1 MGRYYY
7 GDIEGKFW
15 VGVQSSGDIC
25 ELIDIEP
32 INTYLWKICLCSADI
47 CSQDN
52 VLSLYCKDC
61 YKSRDEHMQAAIDE
75 GEDGGDDT
83 LYFEDNFIGFNIEK
97 STHYQELLDSMENI
111 KHHIPHDI
119 IQSFENIEQTDDI
132 LNAFTGVFDTTL
144 KLINNITDT
153 DPYTDP
159 DKLRETEVLIA
170 RYTLAYQIEYC
181 LRNNDSCEVSCEC

>member
-25 ELIDIEP
+25 ELNDIEP
-32 INTYLWKICLCSADI
+32 NNSYLWKVCLCSADVS
-47 CSQDN
+47 SQDD
-52 VLSLYCKDC
+52 VLSQYCKDC
-61 YKSRDEHMQAAIDE
+61 YKSRDEHIQAALDE
-75 GEDGGDDT
+75 GEDDDNDT

-97 STHYQELLDSMENI
+97 STHYQELLDSMEKI
-111 KHHIPHDI
+111 KQLIPHDI
-119 IQSFENIEQTDDI
+119 VQSFENIEQTDDI
-132 LNAFTGVFDTTL
+132 LNAFTGVFDTTHN
-144 KLINNITDT
+144 LINNTDNSH
-153 DPYTDP
+153 
-159 DKLRETEVLIA
+159 ETEVLIA

>member
-32 INTYLWKICLCSADI
+32 NNTYLWKICLCSADI

-61 YKSRDEHMQAAIDE
+61 YKSRDEQSLSLPQSVLRPLIHIFRSA
-75 GEDGGDDT
+75 
-83 LYFEDNFIGFNIEK
+83 YSCKN
-97 STHYQELLDSMENI
+97 LLPS
-111 KHHIPHDI
+111 
-119 IQSFENIEQTDDI
+119 
-132 LNAFTGVFDTTL
+132 
-144 KLINNITDT
+144 
-153 DPYTDP
+153 
-159 DKLRETEVLIA
+159 
-170 RYTLAYQIEYC
+170 
-181 LRNNDSCEVSCEC
+181 

>member
-32 INTYLWKICLCSADI
+32 NNAYLWKVCLCSADVS
-47 CSQDN
+47 SQDD
-52 VLSLYCKDC
+52 VLSQYCKDC
-61 YKSRDEHMQAAIDE
+61 YKSRDEHIQAALDE
-75 GEDGGDDT
+75 GEDDDNDT

-97 STHYQELLDSMENI
+97 STHYQELLDSMEKI
-111 KHHIPHDI
+111 KQLIPHDI

-132 LNAFTGVFDTTL
+132 LNAFTGVFDTTH
-144 KLINNITDT
+144 KLINNTDN
-153 DPYTDP
+153 
-159 DKLRETEVLIA
+159 LRETEVLIA

-181 LRNNDSCEVSCEC
+181 LRNNDSCQVSCEC

>member
-32 INTYLWKICLCSADI
+32 NNSYLWKVCLCSADVS
-47 CSQDN
+47 SQDD
-52 VLSLYCKDC
+52 VLSQYCKDC
-61 YKSRDEHMQAAIDE
+61 YKSRDEHIQAALDE
-75 GEDGGDDT
+75 GEDDDNDT

-97 STHYQELLDSMENI
+97 STHYQELLDSMEKI
-111 KHHIPHDI
+111 KQLIPHDI
-119 IQSFENIEQTDDI
+119 VQSFENIEQTDDI
-132 LNAFTGVFDTTL
+132 LNAFTGVFDTTHN
-144 KLINNITDT
+144 LINNTDNSH
-153 DPYTDP
+153 
-159 DKLRETEVLIA
+159 ETEVLIA